1 MAMSAK
7 ASDDIAWLPATAQ
20 LAVLAAK
27 KVSSA
32 ELVELYLS
40 RIDTYNASLN
50 AIVTVD
56 PDAAR
61 RVAKRSDA
69 ARARGDELGPLHGL
83 PITVKDSYE
92 TAGMRTT
99 CGRRDLADYV
109 PTQDAEAVARLR
121 RAGAIIMGKTN
132 MPTGNQDVQASN
144 PVFGRTNNPWDAA
157 RTSGGSAGG
166 GAAATAAGLTSFD
179 YGSEI
184 GGSTRIPAHYC
195 GLYGH
200 KSTWRSVPLVG
211 HIPSAPGNPGRWGQ
225 ADMACAGVQVRGA
238 RDIIPALEATVG
250 PMRADGGFSYAL
262 APPRAGALKDF
273 RVAVWAED
281 PHCPIDADVRR
292 AMDDAVA
299 ALRAAGAHVVEQPA
313 TIPVDMAVSH
323 NIFQSLVFGA
333 FAVDRST
340 LSPASAAALGL
351 RAVRHPRGEAANA
364 LGATLQSH
372 RAWLFADAARHEMRD
387 RWAGFFNEFDVLLLP
402 VTPTPAPLHHNKDHD
417 RLGRTIDVDGVSR
430 SYWDQLK
437 WNALANIAGTP
448 ATTMPITTN
457 SYRTP
462 DRHPGDGARGRR
474 PHHRRVRRPAHR
486 SPRRLPRSPSLGTL
500 GQGRNNLGEPIGLL
514 RCRQVAARKLGDFH
528 RIRKPLSGEPQL
540 LSLEW
545 ILGAAHHTKGDLIAQ
560 RRNDP
565 RQVPARCVL
574 AMLVHEARRGGQHA
588 HAVAPADRVVELL
601 HLRCA

>member
-166 GAAATAAGLTSFD
+166 RAAATAAGLTSFD

-340 LSPASAAALGL
+340 SAQ
-351 RAVRHPRGEAANA
+351 P
-364 LGATLQSH
+364 
-372 RAWLFADAARHEMRD
+372 
-387 RWAGFFNEFDVLLLP
+387 P
-402 VTPTPAPLHHNKDHD
+402 P
-417 RLGRTIDVDGVSR
+417 
-430 SYWDQLK
+430 
-437 WNALANIAGTP
+437 
-448 ATTMPITTN
+448 
-457 SYRTP
+457 
-462 DRHPGDGARGRR
+462 
-474 PHHRRVRRPAHR
+474 
-486 SPRRLPRSPSLGTL
+486 PRSDY
-500 GQGRNNLGEPIGLL
+500 
-514 RCRQVAARKLGDFH
+514 ARFG
-528 RIRKPLSGEPQL
+528 
-540 LSLEW
+540 
-545 ILGAAHHTKGDLIAQ
+545 ILGAKPPTPWVRRYRATVRGCSPMRRATKCATGGPDSSTSSTCCSCPSRPPP
-560 RRNDP
+560 RRSTTTRTTTGWAAPSTSTASHDRTGTNSNGTRWPTSPAP
-565 RQVPARCVL
+565 RPPPCPSPPQLPDSRSAS
-574 AMLVHEARRGGQHA
+574 RRWGPRA
-588 HAVAPADRVVELL
+588 ETAPP
-601 HLRCA
+601 

>member
-364 LGATLQSH
+364 LADRRDR
-372 RAWLFADAARHEMRD
+372 RAERRCEQRRRIPGVGVAVGKDAAVGEQASRD
-387 RWAGFFNEFDVLLLP
+387 SG
-402 VTPTPAPLHHNKDHD
+402 PL
-417 RLGRTIDVDGVSR
+417 IVSR
-430 SYWDQLK
+430 PLAIDPPRQQLK
-437 WNALANIAGTP
+437 ADDAGVVEGNDDGLRYPLGVPEGFDEIRALEG
-448 ATTMPITTN
+448 
-457 SYRTP
+457 
-462 DRHPGDGARGRR
+462 
-474 PHHRRVRRPAHR
+474 RVRVIPGFVGVAVADVVQVDAGEVESRAQESFHLRPTVGTIRPARQER
-486 SPRRLPRSPSLGTL
+486 SRDPRPSSAPYERAQRRTWVDARPLSVVAHPLP
-500 GQGRNNLGEPIGLL
+500 
-514 RCRQVAARKLGDFH
+514 
-528 RIRKPLSGEPQL
+528 SGEPL
-540 LSLEW
+540 LCADERARPVRHRALASRW
-545 ILGAAHHTKGDLIAQ
+545 
-560 RRNDP
+560 RRLS
-565 RQVPARCVL
+565 RSMSV
-574 AMLVHEARRGGQHA
+574 
-588 HAVAPADRVVELL
+588 
-601 HLRCA
+601 HLRNQSTPISLRVALTDVQCRL

>member
-166 GAAATAAGLTSFD
+166 GA
-179 YGSEI
+179 
-184 GGSTRIPAHYC
+184 P
-195 GLYGH
+195 
-200 KSTWRSVPLVG
+200 
-211 HIPSAPGNPGRWGQ
+211 
-225 ADMACAGVQVRGA
+225 
-238 RDIIPALEATVG
+238 
-250 PMRADGGFSYAL
+250 
-262 APPRAGALKDF
+262 PPR
-273 RVAVWAED
+273 
-281 PHCPIDADVRR
+281 
-292 AMDDAVA
+292 
-299 ALRAAGAHVVEQPA
+299 
-313 TIPVDMAVSH
+313 
-323 NIFQSLVFGA
+323 
-333 FAVDRST
+333 
-340 LSPASAAALGL
+340 
-351 RAVRHPRGEAANA
+351 
-364 LGATLQSH
+364 
-372 RAWLFADAARHEMRD
+372 
-387 RWAGFFNEFDVLLLP
+387 
-402 VTPTPAPLHHNKDHD
+402 
-417 RLGRTIDVDGVSR
+417 
-430 SYWDQLK
+430 
-437 WNALANIAGTP
+437 
-448 ATTMPITTN
+448 
-457 SYRTP
+457 
-462 DRHPGDGARGRR
+462 PG
-474 PHHRRVRRPAHR
+474 
-486 SPRRLPRSPSLGTL
+486 
-500 GQGRNNLGEPIGLL
+500 
-514 RCRQVAARKLGDFH
+514 
-528 RIRKPLSGEPQL
+528 
-540 LSLEW
+540 
-545 ILGAAHHTKGDLIAQ
+545 
-560 RRNDP
+560 
-565 RQVPARCVL
+565 
-574 AMLVHEARRGGQHA
+574 
-588 HAVAPADRVVELL
+588 
-601 HLRCA
+601 

>member
-1 MAMSAK
+1 MTMSAK

-299 ALRAAGAHVVEQPA
+299 ALR
-313 TIPVDMAVSH
+313 
-323 NIFQSLVFGA
+323 
-333 FAVDRST
+333 R
-340 LSPASAAALGL
+340 
-351 RAVRHPRGEAANA
+351 
-364 LGATLQSH
+364 
-372 RAWLFADAARHEMRD
+372 
-387 RWAGFFNEFDVLLLP
+387 
-402 VTPTPAPLHHNKDHD
+402 
-417 RLGRTIDVDGVSR
+417 GRT
-430 SYWDQLK
+430 
-437 WNALANIAGTP
+437 
-448 ATTMPITTN
+448 
-457 SYRTP
+457 
-462 DRHPGDGARGRR
+462 RR
-474 PHHRRVRRPAHR
+474 
-486 SPRRLPRSPSLGTL
+486 
-500 GQGRNNLGEPIGLL
+500 
-514 RCRQVAARKLGDFH
+514 
-528 RIRKPLSGEPQL
+528 
-540 LSLEW
+540 
-545 ILGAAHHTKGDLIAQ
+545 
-560 RRNDP
+560 
-565 RQVPARCVL
+565 
-574 AMLVHEARRGGQHA
+574 
-588 HAVAPADRVVELL
+588 
-601 HLRCA
+601 

>member
-56 PDAAR
+56 PDTAR

-402 VTPTPAPLHHNKDHD
+402 VTPTPRRSTTTRTTTGWAAPSTSTASHD
-417 RLGRTIDVDGVSR
+417 RTGTNSNGTRWPTSPAPRPPPCPSPPQLPDSR
-430 SYWDQLK
+430 S
-437 WNALANIAGTP
+437 A
-448 ATTMPITTN
+448 
-457 SYRTP
+457 S
-462 DRHPGDGARGRR
+462 RR
-474 PHHRRVRRPAHR
+474 WG
-486 SPRRLPRSPSLGTL
+486 PRAET
-500 GQGRNNLGEPIGLL
+500 
-514 RCRQVAARKLGDFH
+514 
-528 RIRKPLSGEPQL
+528 
-540 LSLEW
+540 
-545 ILGAAHHTKGDLIAQ
+545 
-560 RRNDP
+560 
-565 RQVPARCVL
+565 
-574 AMLVHEARRGGQHA
+574 
-588 HAVAPADRVVELL
+588 APP
-601 HLRCA
+601 